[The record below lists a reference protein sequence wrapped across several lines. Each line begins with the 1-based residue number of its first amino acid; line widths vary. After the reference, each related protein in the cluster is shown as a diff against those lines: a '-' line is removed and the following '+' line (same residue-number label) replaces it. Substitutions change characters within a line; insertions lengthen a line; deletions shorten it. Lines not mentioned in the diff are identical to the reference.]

1 MGIYRRLLSQPD
13 IGVLIA
19 ATTLTRIPFAI
30 NGLAVLL
37 FVRDVTGS
45 FATAG
50 LVTGG
55 LALGA
60 AIGAPVAARLVDRR
74 GARALL
80 PLACGHAAAL
90 VGLIVLGELDAP
102 AVALAAVALVAGSCF
117 PPSGSVLR
125 ARFGEILGG
134 DAELIRGA
142 YALDSVTIEVSF
154 VSGPLI
160 TAVAVALAAPEVAI
174 GISAVL
180 VILGTAVFNARLPA
194 ELRLPRDPALREGGF
209 LGALSDPGVRMI
221 ALGTVPIGFCIGA
234 VEVALPAFSEAE
246 GSPELAGLLLAAW
259 SLASGIGG
267 LVFGARRSSGTALI
281 DTYLWIALL
290 FPLACLPL
298 ALGSSPLA
306 LFGLAMLAGMPIAP
320 MIASRNELVG
330 AVTPGGTATE
340 AFTWLMTAL
349 ITGVSAGNAAAGLIS
364 DSHGWQES
372 VLVGVAVA
380 VAGALV
386 GFARRGSL
394 VVRAVPA

>member
-90 VGLIVLGELDAP
+90 TALIVLGELDAP

-209 LGALSDPGVRMI
+209 LGALSDPGVRII

-246 GSPELAGLLLAAW
+246 GSPELAGSCWRRGPWRAA
-259 SLASGIGG
+259 SAASSSARGA
-267 LVFGARRSSGTALI
+267 VAARRSSTPTCGSRCSSRSPA
-281 DTYLWIALL
+281 
-290 FPLACLPL
+290 FPWPSAARPSRCSGWRCWPACR
-298 ALGSSPLA
+298 
-306 LFGLAMLAGMPIAP
+306 
-320 MIASRNELVG
+320 SR
-330 AVTPGGTATE
+330 
-340 AFTWLMTAL
+340 
-349 ITGVSAGNAAAGLIS
+349 
-364 DSHGWQES
+364 
-372 VLVGVAVA
+372 
-380 VAGALV
+380 
-386 GFARRGSL
+386 R
-394 VVRAVPA
+394 